1 MIEVPL
7 SLEIEQELRATAA
20 QMGLSVGA
28 YLEHLLARQG
38 AMPAS
43 YEPSAELVEWRR
55 RAVNSIL
62 SLRSSANAP
71 SLNLPDGMTLRD
83 YMHADHR
90 F

>member
-28 YLEHLLARQG
+28 YFEHLLARQG
-38 AMPAS
+38 AMPGS
-43 YEPSAELVEWRR
+43 YRPSPELVEWRQ
-55 RAVNSIL
+55 RAVKSML
-62 SLRSSANAP
+62 S
-71 SLNLPDGMTLRD
+71 LRD
-83 YMHADHR
+83 YMHADHQ